1 MAGCGERGENLI
13 SERLR
18 QLAVVGKGKSQK
30 CKKEKKRRSPACLLY
45 YLLAS
50 AGPCTV
56 FFWASFFF
64 HSSLGCQPRLVPSSS
79 VVGMWQRQ
87 CSLLYGT
94 EFRHLPWLGAG
105 GGGRETCQVH
115 PNPRSSRDYPCSAGL
130 TGALAGDLR
139 VQSKR
144 QEQSKVKPFRRAM
157 EKQPET
163 AWP

>member
-1 MAGCGERGENLI
+1 MQER
-13 SERLR
+13 
-18 QLAVVGKGKSQK
+18 
-30 CKKEKKRRSPACLLY
+30 KEKALSSPSSLLPACQCRSLY
-45 YLLAS
+45 CLFL
-50 AGPCTV
+50 G
-56 FFWASFFF
+56 FFLFT
-64 HSSLGCQPRLVPSSS
+64 VPSVASPGLCPHPL
-79 VVGMWQRQ
+79 VGMWQRQ

-94 EFRHLPWLGAG
+94 EFRHLPRLGAG

-139 VQSKR
+139 VQSKW
-144 QEQSKVKPFRRAM
+144 QEQSKVKPFRGAM